1 MDPQSKWGLKISI
14 NKKEKGTETK
24 KLKSKEKEQRPP
36 LRGNKWDRA
45 ISNGSN
51 SHTDTLTHSE
61 SNK

>member
-36 LRGNKWDRA
+36 LRGNK
-45 ISNGSN
+45 
-51 SHTDTLTHSE
+51 
-61 SNK
+61 